1 MLIMYLEVA
10 GLDGVGR
17 ICFAEDMN
25 QWEVLIFVVMNI
37 CCLAKWLLA
46 SHEGLCS
53 AELVSLI
60 IICFL
65 HKICVVVLCE

>member
-10 GLDGVGR
+10 GLEDVAR

-46 SHEGLCS
+46 SQAGLFS
-53 AELVSLI
+53 VELLSLI

-65 HKICVVVLCE
+65 YKICVVVLCE